1 MAGPFITMVLAF
13 RGGHAALPPLP
24 LDMAEPELRPR
35 VALPRLQYQGP
46 SFGFEGPYWGLN
58 KTDQAIG
65 RIPIKKSISKVFA
78 HSHFSSV
85 ESKSL
90 RYNGWIILECPPF
103 LIGLHLVEHEGRSQA
118 DKKLWNTSKQHS
130 TECNRVSGSG
140 FLKLCR
146 LEQSFGVAQVESPK
160 AAKHVGSTVAQVWFL
175 KIEPVTKHCRPNPQ
189 VRSIAHWNPKA
200 LWNRDE
206 RVWRSRGD
214 VFLWT
219 F

>member
-118 DKKLWNTSKQHS
+118 EKKLWNTSKQHS

-146 LEQSFGVAQVESPK
+146 SLRAKLWSCPSRITQGSKTRWFDCGSSLVSENRATHKTLQTQSSSAFHCPLES
-160 AAKHVGSTVAQVWFL
+160 
-175 KIEPVTKHCRPNPQ
+175 
-189 VRSIAHWNPKA
+189 
-200 LWNRDE
+200 
-206 RVWRSRGD
+206 
-214 VFLWT
+214 
-219 F
+219 